1 MPLSI
6 TVVAVVTPVGVA
18 KVVVVVV
25 HPVVVVVTLVG
36 VAEVVV
42 VVVRLVVEVVDLEAI
57 VPTATRCVD
66 KLGGTARIS
75 LNQPCVVIT
84 FKSLWVLCV
93 TSRGA
98 LGAL

>member
-1 MPLSI
+1 
-6 TVVAVVTPVGVA
+6 VVGAVV
-18 KVVVVVV
+18 
-25 HPVVVVVTLVG
+25 
-36 VAEVVV
+36 
-42 VVVRLVVEVVDLEAI
+42 LEAV
-57 VPTATRCVD
+57 VPTVTRCVD